1 MLAID
6 CEMTGL
12 DTELHAIISIGAI
25 DITNP
30 SRTFYGEC
38 TVFEDAEIDPAALGV
53 NGFTKE
59 ECLDPNKDSQKELL
73 EKFVSWVKESP
84 NYTMLGQNV
93 AFDRVFLNK
102 AFKREGIEFAFSHR
116 VIDLHTTA
124 YVEYLKTERTIPVRG
139 EKTHTSVLNLDE
151 ILLYVGLPKE
161 PHPHNALTGASVSAE
176 AFSRLVY
183 KKNLLSEFTEY
194 PIPEHITT
202 QSC

>member
-12 DTELHAIISIGAI
+12 DTELHAIISIGAV
-25 DITNP
+25 DMSNP

-38 TVFEDAEIDPAALGV
+38 RVFEGAELDPAALGV

-59 ECLDPNKDSQKELL
+59 QCLDQSKNSQKILL
-73 EKFVSWVKESP
+73 ESFVDWVKEST

-124 YVEYLKTERTIPVRG
+124 YVEYLKAGRTIPVRG

-176 AFSRLVY
+176 AFNRMVY
-183 KKNLLSEFTEY
+183 KKNLLSEFAEY
-194 PIPEHITT
+194 PIPDHIQTYL
-202 QSC
+202 C